1 MVYSSSKTDYIT
13 QEAKVNAFLKGGMIN
28 LIVKRNRKPRKVA
41 EPVAKLTTS
50 YFTGR

>member
-1 MVYSSSKTDYIT
+1 
-13 QEAKVNAFLKGGMIN
+13 MIN

-41 EPVAKLTTS
+41 VSVAKLTAS